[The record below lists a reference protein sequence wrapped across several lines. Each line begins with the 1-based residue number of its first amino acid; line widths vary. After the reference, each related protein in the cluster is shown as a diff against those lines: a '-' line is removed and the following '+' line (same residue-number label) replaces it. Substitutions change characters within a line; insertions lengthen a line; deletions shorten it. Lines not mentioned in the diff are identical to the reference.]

1 MSLTTHTS
9 TTPPR
14 TEAAPASVL
23 HRLWTATSRFR
34 PVLLLDVVLIVIFA
48 STTTG
53 FLTKNNIDNLLTSVS
68 VVWLIAMGMTL
79 VLLSGGFDLSA
90 GAVATV
96 SGIALA
102 KMLSAGLPGAVA
114 IPLTVVV
121 GAAIGGAVNGVL
133 VGRLRLSV
141 FVVTLATMTALTGLS
156 TIWTD
161 TQTLSVN
168 DSAVLSLVVKRIAG
182 QPVTVWLMLLSFLV
196 VLAVQQRTQFGRN
209 VFAVGGNEKAAALSG
224 IRTGR
229 VLIAVYA
236 LVGAAAAIGGVIAD
250 GRIAG
255 AAPQVDNTLPLQ
267 AIAAVLI
274 GGTSLVGG
282 VGGVGGTFF
291 GMLFVGILA
300 NGLSLA
306 GVQTAWQQV
315 LTGVILVVAVLGD
328 RLDFLGWVR
337 RRRQSLLPPDIL
349 PPPSASP
356 AMPHTEGIV

>member
-1 MSLTTHTS
+1 M
-9 TTPPR
+9 
-14 TEAAPASVL
+14 
-23 HRLWTATSRFR
+23 TATQSRPVIQQDGNRPRSPVAGRVWAATARFR
-34 PVLLLDVVLIVIFA
+34 PVLLLDVVLVAIFA

-53 FLTKNNIDNLLTSVS
+53 FLTKSNIDNLLTSVS
-68 VVWLIAMGMTL
+68 IIWLIAMGMTF

-102 KMLSAGLPGAVA
+102 KMLSGGVPAWAA
-114 IPLTVVV
+114 IALTVIV
-121 GAAIGGAVNGVL
+121 GAAIGGLVNGLL
-133 VGRLRLSV
+133 VGRLRVSV
-141 FVVTLATMTALTGLS
+141 FVVTLATMTALTGLA

-161 TQTLSVN
+161 TQTEPVTDN
-168 DSAVLSLVVKRIAG
+168 TVLSLVTDRIAG
-182 QPVTVWLMLLSFLV
+182 QPVIVWVMLFSFLL
-196 VLAVQQRTQFGRN
+196 VLFLQQRTQFGRN

-236 LVGAAAAIGGVIAD
+236 VVGAAAAIGGIIAD
-250 GRIAG
+250 GRIGG

-274 GGTSLVGG
+274 GGTSLLGG

-291 GMLFVGILA
+291 GMLFVGILS

-315 LTGVILVVAVLGD
+315 ITGVILVVAVLGD
-328 RLDFLGWVR
+328 RLDVLGWLR
-337 RRRQSLLPPDIL
+337 RRRRTYTDPLSSDQHTPT
-349 PPPSASP
+349 
-356 AMPHTEGIV
+356 TEGIA

>member
-1 MSLTTHTS
+1 MTLTS
-9 TTPPR
+9 TTNLTPQIAQASRPR
-14 TEAAPASVL
+14 IVA
-23 HRLWTATSRFR
+23 RLWASTVRFR
-34 PVLLLDVVLIVIFA
+34 PVLLLDIVLVLVFA
-48 STTTG
+48 STTSG
-53 FLTKNNIDNLLTSVS
+53 FLSGNNLDNLLTSVS
-68 VVWLIAMGMTL
+68 IIWLIAMGMTL

-102 KMLSAGLPGAVA
+102 KMLSAGLPGAAA
-114 IPLTVVV
+114 IPLTMLIGALV
-121 GAAIGGAVNGVL
+121 GGGVNGVL

-141 FVVTLATMTALTGLS
+141 FVVTLASMTALTGLA
-156 TIWTD
+156 TIWTR
-161 TQTLSVN
+161 TQTLPIT
-168 DSAVLSLVVKRIAG
+168 DGAVLSLVTKRAAG
-182 QPVTVWLMLLSFLV
+182 QPIVVWVMLLSFLI
-196 VLAVQQRTQFGRN
+196 VLFLQQRTQFGRN
-209 VFAVGGNEKAAALSG
+209 IFAVGGSEKAAALSG

-229 VLIAVYA
+229 ILVAVYA
-236 LVGAAAAIGGVIAD
+236 VVGAAAAVGGIIAD

-282 VGGVGGTFF
+282 IGGVGGTFF

-315 LTGVILVVAVLGD
+315 LTGLILVVAVLGD
-328 RLDFLGWVR
+328 RLDLLGRLR
-337 RRRQSLLPPDIL
+337 RKR
-349 PPPSASP
+349 SP
-356 AMPHTEGIV
+356 APSPENLDQ

>member
-1 MSLTTHTS
+1 MSLTVS
-9 TTPPR
+9 TPPTR
-14 TEAAPASVL
+14 SAADTPSPSPVTRVWA
-23 HRLWTATSRFR
+23 ATSRFR
-34 PVLLLDVVLIVIFA
+34 PVLLLDVMLVIIFA
-48 STTTG
+48 STTQG
-53 FLTKNNIDNLLTSVS
+53 FLTKSNVDNLLTSVS
-68 VVWLIAMGMTL
+68 IIWLIAMGMTF

-102 KMLSAGLPGAVA
+102 KMLSNGVPAWVA
-114 IPLTVVV
+114 IVLTVVV
-121 GAAIGGAVNGVL
+121 GALIGGLVNGLL

-141 FVVTLATMTALTGLS
+141 FVVTLATMTALTGLA

-161 TQTLSVN
+161 TQTEPVTN
-168 DSAVLSLVVKRIAG
+168 HTVLSLVTNRIAG
-182 QPVTVWLMLLSFLV
+182 QPVIVWVMLLSFLL
-196 VLAVQQRTQFGRN
+196 VLFLQQRTQFGRN

-236 LVGAAAAIGGVIAD
+236 FVGAAAAIGGIIAD
-250 GRIAG
+250 GRIGG

-274 GGTSLVGG
+274 GGTSLLGG

-291 GMLFVGILA
+291 GMLFVGILS

-315 LTGVILVVAVLGD
+315 ITGVILVVAVLGD
-328 RLDFLGWVR
+328 RLDVLGWLR
-337 RRRQSLLPPDIL
+337 RRRQTYAGPTT
-349 PPPSASP
+349 PPSSEP
-356 AMPHTEGIV
+356 QTPTTEGIA